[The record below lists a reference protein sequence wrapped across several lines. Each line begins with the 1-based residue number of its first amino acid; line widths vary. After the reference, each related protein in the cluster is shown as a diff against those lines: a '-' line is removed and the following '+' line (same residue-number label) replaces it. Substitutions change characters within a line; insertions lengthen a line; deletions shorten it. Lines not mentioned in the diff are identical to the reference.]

1 MIYEKNYMPLKNI
14 LKFKKEKKDIKI
26 FKKREKRIFKQ
37 FKKKRND
44 WKNNKPNILIKVIR
58 KVSKTSISSA
68 LPCPIMF
75 WIKLGTIEIV
85 YMN

>member
-37 FKKKRND
+37 LKKKEM
-44 WKNNKPNILIKVIR
+44 IG
-58 KVSKTSISSA
+58 KTINQT
-68 LPCPIMF
+68 F
-75 WIKLGTIEIV
+75 
-85 YMN
+85 